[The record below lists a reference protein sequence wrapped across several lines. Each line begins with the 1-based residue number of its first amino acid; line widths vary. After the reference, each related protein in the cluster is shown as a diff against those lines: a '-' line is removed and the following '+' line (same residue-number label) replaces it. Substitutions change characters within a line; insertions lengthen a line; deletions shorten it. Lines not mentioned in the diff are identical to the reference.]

1 MIYKVYTNYDAMTLR
16 VTVSVRQET
25 DVRLIVRDSEQR
37 NTILTNRVRPI
48 SGEFSFFVRMPL
60 CRKYVDVIIEN
71 ADGGDVGITYIECR
85 KLPLERRLDVVDF
98 NKAYHLNEF
107 VTFVQRFA
115 YNAGVLRTNDPN
127 NDNDYYKSDFGHFYI
142 KYLPVIIDYE
152 SGQEM
157 STPARI
163 SNQEPIIEVSQRHV
177 MGYTVPMILATLMHE
192 YSHKWMNE
200 DPDDESEADINGLFI
215 YLGLGYPRIEAAEA
229 WCEIF
234 MQADT
239 EENIERIAIIQK
251 FIDEFEEKQLVLSS

>member
-16 VTVSVRQET
+16 VTVSASQET
-25 DVRLIVRDSEQR
+25 DVRLIVRDSEQM
-37 NTILTNRVRPI
+37 NTILTNRVRTI
-48 SGEFSFFVRMPL
+48 LGEFSFYVRMPL
-60 CRKYVDVIIEN
+60 CRKYVDVIIE
-71 ADGGDVGITYIECR
+71 AEGGGDGGLTLVECK

-98 NKAYHLNEF
+98 NRAYYLNEF
-107 VTFVQRFA
+107 VTFVERFA
-115 YNAGVLRTNDPN
+115 YNAGVLRTNDIN
-127 NDNDYYKSDFGHFYI
+127 NPKDYYVSSGQHFYI
-142 KYLPVIIDYE
+142 KYLPVIVDYATGE
-152 SGQEM
+152 EL

-163 SNQEPIIEVSQRHV
+163 SNEEPIIEVSQRHV
-177 MGYTVPMILATLMHE
+177 IGYTVPMILATLMHE

-251 FIDEFEEKQLVLSS
+251 FIDEFEEKQLVLYN